1 MSYLREHDEHTRAR
15 GGYGMDVLYLESTL
29 GVLCVLACDQCPYLE
44 AHCEHKENSWNA
56 DGTQLTCNLCGAD
69 GT

>member
-1 MSYLREHDEHTRAR
+1 
-15 GGYGMDVLYLESTL
+15 MDVLYLESTL